1 MTERLDAILI
11 TRPEESEGQRVEVV
25 SMTTDELMEGE
36 LLVAVEASTVNYKDG
51 LAITGAAPVVR
62 RFPMVPGIDLAGTVV
77 AATSADWRVGE
88 RVIVNGWGMGEV
100 HYGGFAGMARVKAGW
115 PIRLPATLSAAEAMA
130 IGTAGY
136 TAMLAVMA
144 IEDAGVAPGSGP
156 VLVTGASGGVG
167 SVAVTLLAGAGYSVT
182 ASTGRIEEAEYLKG
196 LGAGEIVA
204 RGELAG
210 APRALAKERWA
221 AAIDS
226 VGGVTLANVL
236 SMTRYGGVV
245 AACGNAGGMDLPGSV
260 APFILR
266 GVRLIGIDSVRQP
279 IAARV
284 AAWDRLAREL
294 DRAKLAAMTASI
306 GFADIRQA
314 AADIVD
320 GKVRGRLVVDM
331 ARAGAGHI

>member
-1 MTERLDAILI
+1 
-11 TRPEESEGQRVEVV
+11 
-25 SMTTDELMEGE
+25 
-36 LLVAVEASTVNYKDG
+36 
-51 LAITGAAPVVR
+51 
-62 RFPMVPGIDLAGTVV
+62 
-77 AATSADWRVGE
+77 
-88 RVIVNGWGMGEV
+88 MGEV

-115 PIRLPATLSAAEAMA
+115 PIRLPAALSPEEAMA

-136 TAMLAVMA
+136 TAMLALTA
-144 IEDAGVAPGSGP
+144 IEEAGVTPALGP

-167 SVAVTLLAGAGYSVT
+167 SVAVTLLAGAGYQVV

-196 LGAGEIVA
+196 LGAGEIIA

-266 GVRLIGIDSVRQP
+266 GVRLIGIDSVKQP

-284 AAWDRLAREL
+284 TAWDRLAREL
-294 DRAKLAAMTASI
+294 DRGKLASMTESI

-320 GKVRGRLVVDM
+320 GKLRGRLVVDM
-331 ARAGAGHI
+331 ARAGGVTSD